1 MCRLYFSKFS
11 FSVYEQR
18 AVEILTAFY
27 KQNNKSAVDVV
38 KTRIPLWGFKNP
50 VSLAANGNARD
61 FVAHTCCQTYL
72 KDIWSGRVSNM
83 IQRLLNFQVSHLF

>member
-1 MCRLYFSKFS
+1 MSLNPS

-50 VSLAANGNARD
+50 VSLAANGYARD

-72 KDIWSGRVSNM
+72 KDIWSGRVSNI
-83 IQRLLNFQVSHLF
+83 IQKLPKFMSFI